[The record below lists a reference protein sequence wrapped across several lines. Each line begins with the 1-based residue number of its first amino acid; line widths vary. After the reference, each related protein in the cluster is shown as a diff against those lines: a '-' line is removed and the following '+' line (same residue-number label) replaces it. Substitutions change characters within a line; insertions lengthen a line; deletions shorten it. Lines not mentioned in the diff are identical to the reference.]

1 MREYK
6 KERKQ
11 KRYLSKLHF
20 FFFWCLFQL
29 SGALVSAGFEVSAT
43 VVHDSLTTVPNPN
56 GLDAS
61 SSASTNKKTTDHL
74 VDWLTN
80 VPEHEL

>member
-1 MREYK
+1 MRICNFDIFTPF
-6 KERKQ
+6 
-11 KRYLSKLHF
+11 S
-20 FFFWCLFQL
+20 CLIDL
-29 SGALVSAGFEVSAT
+29 GALVSAGFEVSAT
-43 VVHDSLTTVPNPN
+43 VVHDSLTTVPNAN

>member
-1 MREYK
+1 M
-6 KERKQ
+6 
-11 KRYLSKLHF
+11 HF
-20 FFFWCLFQL
+20 LN

-43 VVHDSLTTVPNPN
+43 VVHDSLITVPNS

-61 SSASTNKKTTDHL
+61 SSTSTNKKNTDHL
-74 VDWLTN
+74 VDWLTH